1 MDENNNHTPETIP
14 YVVHESEVA
23 RLERVIKR
31 LFIICVLLIIVA
43 VGTNAYWIWYEAQF
57 EDIVTTVTQDVDS
70 GEGGDAIINDGVHV
84 NGENKAIG
92 DSQTEKT
99 QDRR

>member
-1 MDENNNHTPETIP
+1 MNDRENLLPETIP

-84 NGENKAIG
+84 NGESKAIG
-92 DSQTEKT
+92 DS
-99 QDRR
+99 

>member
-1 MDENNNHTPETIP
+1 MTEEQNNIMPETIP

-23 RLERVIKR
+23 RLERTIKR
-31 LFIICVLLIIVA
+31 LFIICVLLIVVA

-84 NGENKAIG
+84 NGESKAIG
-92 DSQTEKT
+92 DS
-99 QDRR
+99 

>member
-1 MDENNNHTPETIP
+1 MTEDQNNTMPETIP

-23 RLERVIKR
+23 RLERTIKR

-57 EDIVTTVTQDVDS
+57 EDIVTTVTQDLDS
-70 GEGGDAIINDGVHV
+70 GDGGTAIINDGVHV
-84 NGENKAIG
+84 NGEDQTVGNDK
-92 DSQTEKT
+92 TEKT
-99 QDRR
+99 

>member
-1 MDENNNHTPETIP
+1 MTEEQNNTMPETIP

-23 RLERVIKR
+23 RLERTIKR

-57 EDIVTTVTQDVDS
+57 EDIVTTVTQDLDS
-70 GEGGDAIINDGVHV
+70 GDGGTAIINDGVHV
-84 NGENKAIG
+84 NGEDQTVGNDK
-92 DSQTEKT
+92 TEKT
-99 QDRR
+99 

>member
-1 MDENNNHTPETIP
+1 MTEEQNNTMPETIP

-23 RLERVIKR
+23 RLERTIKR

-57 EDIVTTVTQDVDS
+57 EDISATVTQDVDS
-70 GEGGDAIINDGVHV
+70 GGDGDAVINDGVHI
-84 NGENKAIG
+84 NGKSET
-92 DSQTEKT
+92 DSYDKGETA
-99 QDRR
+99 